1 MGRKRVNKKCKVSG
15 CQELHHARGFCNRH
29 YKKYM
34 RYDDPNAGRF
44 RQSIGIS
51 IKPAIDGD
59 PKKATILFQK
69 ADKSDSY
76 HFEPEPLKDM
86 TGQGNYS
93 FFLNQPTI
101 EKLYGEIYKALH
113 EPLYMAANKDLVRPL
128 LMLSLKYSGY
138 RDNADPAILETL
150 LHELTDLINHKEKV
164 KYMYTLANFD
174 RRIDRLKRPQR
185 VKQMDIFNY
194 S

>member
-44 RQSIGIS
+44 RETIS
-51 IKPAIDGD
+51 INPANNRDQTKPTLIF
-59 PKKATILFQK
+59 KAGK
-69 ADKSDSY
+69 EKSDHY

-86 TGQGNYS
+86 TGQGNYA

-113 EPLYMAANKDLVRPL
+113 EPLYMAANKELIRPL
-128 LMLSLKYSGY
+128 LLLSLKYAGY
-138 RDNADPAILETL
+138 RDNAEPAILESL
-150 LHELTDLINHKEKV
+150 LQELTDLINHKEKV

-174 RRIDRLKRPQR
+174 RRIERLKRPQR